1 MPVRYEILPHR
12 AVHVRMTGAI
22 NPGEVVDFLH
32 NLARDPALEP
42 AMPHFGDMRGV
53 TQPATGAD
61 LERIASALE
70 QMRPHFVGVR
80 CAVVVASPLVFGTVR
95 QFGAMVE
102 RAGMDVTPFVDERA
116 AWAWLGVEPPG

>member
-22 NPGEVVDFLH
+22 APAEVVDFLH
-32 NLARDPALEP
+32 DLARDP
-42 AMPHFGDMRGV
+42 
-53 TQPATGAD
+53 
-61 LERIASALE
+61 ALE

-102 RAGMDVTPFVDERA
+102 RAGMDVTPFMDERA
-116 AWAWLGVEPPG
+116 AWTWLGVEPPG

>member
-22 NPGEVVDFLH
+22 APAEVVDFLH
-32 NLARDPALEP
+32 DLARDPALEP

-70 QMRPHFVGVR
+70 
-80 CAVVVASPLVFGTVR
+80 
-95 QFGAMVE
+95 
-102 RAGMDVTPFVDERA
+102 RA